1 VFIVLALSVLIGLSL
16 GLMGGGGSILAVPV
30 LKYVAGLNAKA
41 AIATSLLVVGT
52 TAGVGGW
59 RHARQGNVEW
69 RTGAI
74 FAGTAMMGGYGGGLA
89 ADWFS
94 GTVLLTLFALM
105 MLITSLMMI
114 KGRGALAPRET
125 DMPVMLV
132 VVEGLVVGAMTGL
145 VGAGGGFMVVPA
157 LVLLGGMDMHKAVGT
172 SLVVIALKSFAAF
185 AGYAAHVQVDVQL
198 AGAVTVA
205 AVMGTLVGARF
216 SARVPAKTL
225 RRGFAWFVLF
235 MAAFVLSQE
244 AGVWPALGLTVPAG
258 TWMGWMSRRR

>member
-1 VFIVLALSVLIGLSL
+1 
-16 GLMGGGGSILAVPV
+16 
-30 LKYVAGLNAKA
+30 
-41 AIATSLLVVGT
+41 
-52 TAGVGGW
+52 
-59 RHARQGNVEW
+59 
-69 RTGAI
+69 
-74 FAGTAMMGGYGGGLA
+74 
-89 ADWFS
+89 
-94 GTVLLTLFALM
+94 

-198 AGAVTVA
+198 AGSVTVA

-216 SARVPAKTL
+216 SAQVPAKTL

-258 TWMGWMSRRR
+258 AWMGWMSRRR